1 MALFLETFDTME
13 NEKFSLR
20 KRIKSFG
27 YAFAGIRVLL
37 REEHNAWIHCVVA
50 VAAVTLGFLFDITRS
65 EWTAVVIVIAMV
77 FSAEAVNSAIERTA
91 DFVKAERDDRK
102 RDIKDL
108 AAGAV
113 LLCAM
118 GAAVVGVIVFLP
130 YLITFVTSL

>member
-1 MALFLETFDTME
+1 MKD
-13 NEKFSLR
+13 EKFSLA
-20 KRIKSFG
+20 KRVKSFG
-27 YAFAGIRVLL
+27 YAFAGIRVLI
-37 REEHNAWIHCVVA
+37 REEHNAWIHCVA
-50 VAAVTLGFLFDITRS
+50 TVAAVTLGFLFGITPG

-113 LLCAM
+113 LICAV
-118 GAAVVGVIVFLP
+118 GAAVVGVIIFLP
-130 YLITFVTSL
+130 YMITFINSLI